1 MESIW
6 TGCRPLED
14 TIIRWR
20 RDLHRIPEIGTDL
33 PETQAYVTARLGEIG
48 IPYRTGTK
56 DSSVIAEIEGGR
68 PGKRVAFR
76 ADMDALEIA
85 EKTGLPFA
93 SEHPGRM
100 HACGHD
106 AHTAM
111 LLGAGKVL
119 WEHRDRLRGSVRLI
133 FQTAEEGVTGAGIAI
148 GEGCLDGVDAVF
160 GTHIG
165 TLMGTEIPS
174 GTFLIS
180 RSCCMASGDHFTITV
195 RGAGCHGSSPEKGVD
210 PIHIAAHI
218 LIALEGIQAR
228 EISALEP
235 AVVTVGRIHGGDA
248 NNVIP
253 DTVLMGGTIRTLD
266 RSVRERVVRRMRG
279 IAEGTAL
286 ALGGCASMELTQS
299 VPPVVNDPAMAD
311 LAARAAR
318 EVAGAENVDGDR
330 RKPCMGSEDFSLYL
344 ERVPGCFLF
353 LSSADPAKGTNVSH
367 HSAGFNVDESV
378 LWEGSAVFAA
388 IAERF
393 LNGEE

>member
-1 MESIW
+1 MERIW
-6 TGCRPLED
+6 TYCRPLED
-14 TIIRWR
+14 RIIRWR
-20 RDLHRIPEIGTDL
+20 RDLHRIPEIGTQL
-33 PETQAYVTARLGEIG
+33 PKTQAYVTACLDEMG
-48 IPYRTGTK
+48 IPYRKGAR
-56 DSSVIAEIEGGR
+56 DSGVIADIEGGL

-76 ADMDALEIA
+76 ADMDALEIG
-85 EKTGLPFA
+85 EETGLPFA
-93 SEHPGRM
+93 SKHPGRM

-119 WEHRDRLRGSVRLI
+119 WEHRDWLRGNVRLI
-133 FQTAEEGVTGAGIAI
+133 FQTAEEGVTGARIAI
-148 GEGCLDGVDAVF
+148 ADGCLDGVDAVF

-174 GTFLIS
+174 GKILIS
-180 RSCCMASGDHFTITV
+180 RGCCMASGDHFTITV

-210 PIHIAAHI
+210 PVHIAAHV
-218 LIALEGIQAR
+218 LLALEGIQAR
-228 EISALEP
+228 ETSALEP
-235 AVVTVGRIHGGDA
+235 AVVTIGRIHGGDA

-253 DTVLMGGTIRTLD
+253 DTVLMGGTIRALD
-266 RSVRERVVRRMRG
+266 RGVRDRVALRMRE

-286 ALGGCASMELTQS
+286 ALGGSAFMELTQS
-299 VPPVVNDPAMAD
+299 VPPVVNDPGMAD

-318 EVAGAENVDGDR
+318 EVAGDTNVEGDR
-330 RKPCMGSEDFSLYL
+330 TRPCMGSEDFSLYL
-344 ERVPGCFLF
+344 EQVPGCFLF

-367 HSAGFNVDESV
+367 HSARFNVDESV